1 MVTGNKTA
9 FQVLKTD
16 PALTAAKARESVAL
30 VSFSPW
36 DFSAALIGGLSE
48 TAVSLLAHHHWSE
61 PLEGDLLY
69 EKYDDCLHQL
79 PYRLDH
85 SQRIEAIFDFRKFAL
100 LPQSL
105 YEQGKGPEMLSYTA
119 HLQKGEQVYVDQW
132 GPSEAVLAYS
142 LPASLVTWFH
152 KRFQAGRFRQQGS
165 AMHQLYQQFTR
176 QGTFALLHISTGRA
190 DLMLARD
197 GKLLFYNQY
206 SYQVEED
213 ILYFVLFA
221 MEQFNLLPTEIVLF
235 LSGKSL
241 RGEKLYQL
249 LENYLAEVQEIPL
262 PEQPARGDFLA
273 NREWSQQIHLLGAL

>member
-1 MVTGNKTA
+1 M
-9 FQVLKTD
+9 
-16 PALTAAKARESVAL
+16 
-30 VSFSPW
+30 
-36 DFSAALIGGLSE
+36 
-48 TAVSLLAHHHWSE
+48 
-61 PLEGDLLY
+61 LY

-79 PYRLDH
+79 PYRIDH

-105 YEQGKGPEMLSYTA
+105 YQKGKGPEMLSYTA
-119 HLQKGEQVYVDQW
+119 HLQKGEQVFVDQW
-132 GPSEAVLAYS
+132 VQSEAVLAYS
-142 LPASLVTWFH
+142 LPAPLVTWFH

-176 QGTFALLHISTGRA
+176 EGTFALLHISTGRA
-190 DLMLARD
+190 DLLLARD

-249 LENYLAEVQEIPL
+249 LENYLAEVKEIPL
-262 PEQPARGDFLA
+262 PEQPYRGDFLA